1 MSTDLISTNS
11 RIVLAQVMQESSG
24 QTFKNGDFQ
33 QSSGLMQVQPLNGEQ
48 GIRCSRTDCTLDK
61 ISGMIEQGVLGT
73 TKGDGPVAPGIAYWL
88 KRYDLA
94 TALRA
99 YNSGQV
105 PNWNDLSI
113 ATDRS
118 TASYVSDMGNRLR
131 GLAPENFPLTRSA
144 TCGFAP
150 TPTWS

>member
-1 MSTDLISTNS
+1 M
-11 RIVLAQVMQESSG
+11 VMQESSG

-48 GIRCSRTDCTLDK
+48 GILCSPTECTLDK
-61 ISGMIEQGVLGT
+61 IIGMIDQGVLGT
-73 TKGDGPVAPGIAYWL
+73 TRGDGPVAPGIAYWL
-88 KRYDLA
+88 QRYKLA

-99 YNSGQV
+99 YNSGQI

-118 TASYVSDMGNRLR
+118 TASYVSDIGNRLT
-131 GLAPENFPLTRSA
+131 GLAPEKFLLSRSA

-150 TPTWS
+150 TPNWA